1 MKYYVYMLVNKN
13 KNKLFSYVGYTN
25 NIEKRIT
32 LHNNSNGAKFTMG
45 RKWILCYKE
54 TYLSK
59 SKAMSREYELKK
71 DRKFRNILREKFKKI
86 GKNYICYKNRLQ

>member
-25 NIEKRIT
+25 NIEKRIM

-45 RKWILCYKE
+45 RKCHNQ
-54 TYLSK
+54 
-59 SKAMSREYELKK
+59 R
-71 DRKFRNILREKFKKI
+71 
-86 GKNYICYKNRLQ
+86 

>member
-71 DRKFRNILREKFKKI
+71 DRKFRNILRDKFKKI
-86 GKNYICYKNRLQ
+86 DKKLHILQK

>member
-25 NIEKRIT
+25 NIEKRIM

-45 RKWILCYKE
+45 RKWMLCYQE

-59 SKAMSREYELKK
+59 SKAMSREYKLKK
-71 DRKFRNILREKFKKI
+71 DRNFRKLIKKDL
-86 GKNYICYKNRLQ
+86 LQK

>member
-71 DRKFRNILREKFKKI
+71 DRKFRNFLREEFKKI
-86 GKNYICYKNRLQ
+86 NKISKCDKNRLQ